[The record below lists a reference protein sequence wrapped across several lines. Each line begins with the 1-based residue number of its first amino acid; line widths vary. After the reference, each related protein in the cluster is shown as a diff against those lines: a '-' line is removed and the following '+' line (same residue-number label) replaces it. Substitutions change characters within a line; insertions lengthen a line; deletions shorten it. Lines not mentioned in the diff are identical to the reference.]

1 MISAAQCSEI
11 VRAYDQQ
18 GWHRTGS
25 AVDNDSGEWL
35 VREMQARGVAAE
47 LDSFPFTRVDSDPCR
62 VWAGDWQVDGQPMPD
77 GLLPPSG
84 TTLTGVFADSPD
96 MANFALVRIDQHGQ
110 SALLD
115 TLSQQP
121 WKAVVAA
128 VEGTTT
134 GLTLRNAWHYD
145 EPRGAPIIQV
155 PASVWERLNAIK
167 EQRVAVNASC
177 GATRSDVTAS
187 NVVARVSGSQPSLP
201 PVVVLTPRSG
211 WWNCAGERGGGIA
224 VWLEV
229 ARHVRA
235 LGLKR
240 DTVFLA
246 TTGHELGF
254 IGIQR
259 YLDHDPGLAPDALLW
274 IHLGA
279 NIGAL
284 ESPTVVRSPDESLL
298 RTIQDLERTK
308 LESRFQPEFVVTPQ
322 PPGGEAVVVA
332 GARGKYVSLVGRSF
346 SLFHSSEDRW
356 PRATDA
362 EAIALNGRLVLELIQ
377 RLDTIEPEQLGTG

>member
-1 MISAAQCSEI
+1 MISAAHCSEI

-35 VREMQARGVAAE
+35 VREMHARGVAAE
-47 LDSFPFTRVDSDPCR
+47 LEPFPFTRVDADPCR
-62 VWAGDWQVDGQPMPD
+62 VWAGDWQVVGQPMPD
-77 GLLPPSG
+77 GLLPPPG
-84 TTLTGVFADSPD
+84 TTITGVLSDSPGI
-96 MANFALVRIDQHGQ
+96 ASIALVRIDQHGQ

-115 TLSQQP
+115 SLREQP

-128 VEGTTT
+128 VEGTPT

-145 EPRGAPIIQV
+145 DPRGAPTIQV
-155 PASVWERLNAIK
+155 PASAWERLNALK
-167 EQRVAVNASC
+167 AQGVAINASC
-177 GATRSDVTAS
+177 GATRSEVTAS
-187 NVVARVSGSQPSLP
+187 NVAARISGSQPSLP

-254 IGIQR
+254 VGIQR

-298 RTIQDLERTK
+298 RTIEDLERTK
-308 LESRFQPEFVVTPQ
+308 LNSLLQPEFVVTPQ

-332 GARGKYVSLVGRSF
+332 GAGGKYVSLVGRGF
-346 SLFHSSEDRW
+346 SLFHSTEDRW
-356 PRATDA
+356 PRAIDA
-362 EAIALNGRLVLELIQ
+362 EAVALNAGLVLELILL
-377 RLDTIEPEQLGTG
+377 LDTVEP